1 MHLALV
7 TFNLSLIV
15 LQIYMFLW
23 SGRKHSYLERELY
36 ESMYSIYYEY
46 GATI

>member
-1 MHLALV
+1 
-7 TFNLSLIV
+7 
-15 LQIYMFLW
+15 MFLL

-36 ESMYSIYYEY
+36 ELYEAIYSINYEY